1 MPFVLLTGE
10 KWWGDIFGLEVVN
23 RYFQNSG
30 ILSMSKHSLVIVLS
44 CTWSTVVGIMDMR
57 LACKC
62 PGDDSRGGGEAKPL
76 NLVISSRLYDEA
88 CCLARHHHNYRAGK
102 IDGEA
107 PARRRRAALQNITP
121 DGLLL
126 LLRLFILLGEL
137 QGIISSRK
145 RKKGSQ
151 HLSSTHIR
159 FQDFPFD
166 IFPCFQNIA

>member
-1 MPFVLLTGE
+1 MVG
-10 KWWGDIFGLEVVN
+10 
-23 RYFQNSG
+23 RYIWSRSSQSVGKSG

-151 HLSSTHIR
+151 HLSSTRIR
-159 FQDFPFD
+159 FQDFHFD
-166 IFPCFQNIA
+166 NFSCFQNIA